1 MSPRG
6 KDPTFTEQARREQIV
21 DAAIAVLAREGYAK
35 TTFARIAEQAGI
47 SPGLITYHFG
57 TRDDLFTAIG
67 QTIDQRLDAAMAG
80 RAEGAPGYVEAL
92 QLMIVGYVAYC
103 AEKADDMLALSQLR
117 RGAVSAGRPE
127 AVREERE
134 RGVAEL
140 QQMFVE
146 GQQHGSYRK
155 FDTRTMAVTLMTA
168 MGATPDEL
176 HRSGV
181 DPVVHG
187 AELADLFAYAVAAHP
202 SRVKRQAA
210 RPDPGPGRG
219 RDSVRSAGRRGP
231 ETGRQGSLVW
241 NRSRKRAWLEP

>member
-1 MSPRG
+1 VSPRG
-6 KDPTFTEQARREQIV
+6 SGPTFTERARREQIV
-21 DAAIAVLAREGYAK
+21 DAAVAVLAREGYAK
-35 TTFARIAEQAGI
+35 ATFARIADQAGI

-57 TRDDLFTAIG
+57 TRDELFAVIR

-103 AEKADDMLALSQLR
+103 AENADDMLALSQLR

-127 AVREERE
+127 VVREERE
-134 RGVAEL
+134 KGIGEL
-140 QQMFVE
+140 EQMFAE
-146 GQQHGSYRK
+146 GQQHGAYRR

-176 HRSGV
+176 HRTGV
-181 DPVVHG
+181 DPEVHG

-202 SRVKRQAA
+202 SRVKRQAG
-210 RPDPGPGRG
+210 RPVSKPAKGPRIGPFRF
-219 RDSVRSAGRRGP
+219 GRR
-231 ETGRQGSLVW
+231 TTD
-241 NRSRKRAWLEP
+241 

>member
-1 MSPRG
+1 
-6 KDPTFTEQARREQIV
+6 
-21 DAAIAVLAREGYAK
+21 
-35 TTFARIAEQAGI
+35 
-47 SPGLITYHFG
+47 
-57 TRDDLFTAIG
+57 
-67 QTIDQRLDAAMAG
+67 MAG

-127 AVREERE
+127 AVWEERE

-210 RPDPGPGRG
+210 RQDPGPGKGPRLG
-219 RDSVRSAGRRGP
+219 PFRFGRR
-231 ETGRQGSLVW
+231 TTD
-241 NRSRKRAWLEP
+241 